1 MTTDCDVLIAGA
13 GPAGAALALALSP
26 LALRVCLADAAP
38 DPAAD
43 TPDRRALAL
52 ALGSQR
58 ILAGLDAWPA
68 LAPLAAP
75 ITAIT
80 VTQRG
85 WPGVTRL
92 DARTVREPAL
102 GYVVGDRAL
111 QRALLARLAGSAV
124 RRLPAAVGAIT
135 PADEQ
140 LEVTLA
146 TADGSPQRLTTRL
159 LVAADG
165 SGSAVCGLAGLAT
178 QQRELADS
186 VLLAHLH
193 TDRPHHGVAH
203 ERFADGRALALLPA
217 PGTCDYT
224 LVWTLPHE
232 RAADLAALPPSIVAP
247 MLQDVLGWRAGRVR
261 RLDQMRCVP
270 LREQW
275 LTQATGT
282 RLLAIGNA
290 ANTLHPIAAQ
300 GFNSGLRDVAT
311 VAELLAGASRADDD
325 PGADTLLA
333 AYQRRREADWQRLRL
348 ATGWLPRLFENPAP
362 PQAAARS
369 LGLTALNLC
378 GPLKRHLMRRA
389 MGLHGPQS
397 PLQRGRRP

>member
-13 GPAGAALALALSP
+13 GPAGAALAVALAP

-38 DPAAD
+38 DPTVD

-52 ALGSQR
+52 ALGSQH

-75 ITAIT
+75 ISAIV

-92 DARTVREPAL
+92 DARSLREPAL

-111 QRALLARLAGSAV
+111 QRALLARLADSPV
-124 RRLPAAVGAIT
+124 QRLPAAVGAIT
-135 PADEQ
+135 PAGER

-146 TADGSPQRLTTRL
+146 ATDGSPQHVTTRL
-159 LVAADG
+159 VVAADG
-165 SGSAVCGLAGLAT
+165 SGSAVCRLAGLTT
-178 QQRELADS
+178 QQRDLPDS
-186 VLLAHLH
+186 VLLAQLH

-217 PGTCDYT
+217 PGACDYT

-247 MLQDVLGWRAGRVR
+247 MLQDAFGWRAGRVR
-261 RLDQMRCVP
+261 RLDHLRCVP

-275 LTQATGT
+275 LTRATGA

-311 VAELLAGASRADDD
+311 VAELLAEASRAGAD
-325 PGADTLLA
+325 PGADALLA
-333 AYQRRREADWQRLRL
+333 TFPRRREADWRRLRL

-369 LGLTALNLC
+369 LGLAALDLC
-378 GPLKRHLMRRA
+378 RPLKRHLMRRA
-389 MGLHGPQS
+389 MGLHGPLT
-397 PLQRGRRP
+397 PLQRGRWP

>member
-13 GPAGAALALALSP
+13 GPAGAALAVALAP
-26 LALRVCLADAAP
+26 LALRVCLAD
-38 DPAAD
+38 PAAD
-43 TPDRRALAL
+43 LDADAPDRRALAL

-58 ILAGLDAWPA
+58 ILAGLGAWPA

-85 WPGVTRL
+85 WPGITRL
-92 DARTVREPAL
+92 DARTVRQPAL

-135 PADEQ
+135 PHGER
-140 LEVTLA
+140 LEVSLA

-165 SGSAVCGLAGLAT
+165 SGSAVCRLAGLTT

-186 VLLAHLH
+186 VLLANVH

-217 PGTCDYT
+217 PGPCDYT
-224 LVWTLPHE
+224 LVWTLAHA
-232 RAADLAALPPSIVAP
+232 RAADLAALAPSIVAP
-247 MLQDVLGWRAGRVR
+247 MLQDVLGWRTGRVR
-261 RLDQMRCVP
+261 RLDQLRCVP

-275 LTQATGT
+275 LRHATGN

-300 GFNSGLRDVAT
+300 GFNCGLRDVAT
-311 VAELLAGASRADDD
+311 LAELLAEASRADED
-325 PGADTLLA
+325 PGAEARLA
-333 AYQRRREADWQRLRL
+333 VYRRRREADWRHLRL

-362 PQAAARS
+362 PPAAARS
-369 LGLTALNLC
+369 LALTALDLC
-378 GPLKRHLMRRA
+378 RPLKRHLMHRA
-389 MGLHGPQS
+389 MGLHGPQGR
-397 PLQRGRRP
+397 LQRGCWP

>member
-13 GPAGAALALALSP
+13 GPAGAALAVALAP

-38 DPAAD
+38 DPAVA

-68 LAPLAAP
+68 LAPAAAP
-75 ITAIT
+75 IRAIV

-85 WPGVTRL
+85 WPGATRL
-92 DARTVREPAL
+92 DARSLREPAL

-111 QRALLARLAGSAV
+111 HRALLARLADGPV
-124 RRLPAAVGAIT
+124 HRLAAAVGAIT
-135 PADEQ
+135 PAGER
-140 LEVTLA
+140 LEVSLA
-146 TADGSPQRLTTRL
+146 AADGSPRQVTTRL

-165 SGSAVCGLAGLAT
+165 SGSAVCRLAGLPAHR
-178 QQRELADS
+178 RELPDS
-186 VLLAHLH
+186 VLLAQLR

-217 PGTCDYT
+217 PGACDYT

-247 MLQDVLGWRAGRVR
+247 MLQDAFGWRAGRVCC
-261 RLDQMRCVP
+261 LDHLRCVP
-270 LREQW
+270 LREHW
-275 LTQATGT
+275 LKRATGP

-300 GFNSGLRDVAT
+300 GFNAGLRDVAT
-311 VAELLAGASRADDD
+311 VAELLAEASRADGD
-325 PGADTLLA
+325 PGADRLLT
-333 AYQRRREADWQRLRL
+333 AYRRRREADWRRLRL

-362 PQAAARS
+362 PQAAARG
-369 LGLTALNLC
+369 LGLAALDLC
-378 GPLKRHLMRRA
+378 GPLKRRLMRRA
-389 MGLHGPQS
+389 MGLHGPQNL
-397 PLQRGRRP
+397 LQRGRWP

>member
-13 GPAGAALALALSP
+13 GPAGGALAVALAP

-38 DPAAD
+38 DPTVD
-43 TPDRRALAL
+43 TPDRRDLAL

-75 ITAIT
+75 ISAIV

-92 DARTVREPAL
+92 DARSLREPAL

-111 QRALLARLAGSAV
+111 QRALLARLADSPV
-124 RRLPAAVGAIT
+124 QRLPAAVGAIT
-135 PADEQ
+135 PAGER

-146 TADGSPQRLTTRL
+146 ATDGSPQHVTTRL
-159 LVAADG
+159 VVAADG
-165 SGSAVCGLAGLAT
+165 SGSAVCRLAGLTT
-178 QQRELADS
+178 QQRDLPDS
-186 VLLAHLH
+186 VLLAQLH

-217 PGTCDYT
+217 PGACDYT

-247 MLQDVLGWRAGRVR
+247 MLQDAFGWRAGRVR
-261 RLDQMRCVP
+261 RLDHLRCVP

-275 LTQATGT
+275 LTRATGA

-311 VAELLAGASRADDD
+311 VAELLAEASRAGAD
-325 PGADTLLA
+325 PGADALLA
-333 AYQRRREADWQRLRL
+333 TFQRRREADWRRLRL
-348 ATGWLPRLFENPAP
+348 ATGWLPRLFESPAP

-369 LGLTALNLC
+369 LGLAALDLC
-378 GPLKRHLMRRA
+378 RPLKRHLMRRA
-389 MGLHGPQS
+389 MGLHGPLN
-397 PLQRGRRP
+397 PLQRGRWP